1 MITLGIK
8 EFSMLSGI
16 KESEIY
22 HHILEGKKKNGVP
35 FPKPL
40 KQFKTH
46 RFKYDDVMNF
56 VRKQKGNGY
65 Q

>member
-1 MITLGIK
+1 MITLDIR

-22 HHILEGKKKNGVP
+22 HHIREGTSKGGVP

-46 RFKYDDVMNF
+46 RFNYEEVIRFTEKLK
-56 VRKQKGNGY
+56 RKGEL
-65 Q
+65 

>member
-1 MITLGIK
+1 
-8 EFSMLSGI
+8 MLSGI

-22 HHILEGKKKNGVP
+22 HHIREGTSKGGVP

-46 RFKYDDVMNF
+46 RFNYEEVIRFTEKLR
-56 VRKQKGNGY
+56 RKGEL
-65 Q
+65 